1 MLITNTIRYGTDDFA
16 FNKSGLIVTN
26 TPLDCTALTQVDGIT
41 ATGSQ
46 PSDTDRR
53 VAFQVDGTWC
63 KLSGSGA
70 VTLSA
75 LATQTLT
82 ADSVLSEGNT
92 ITELGAATSI
102 SGFVGKSVG
111 VAIALYAPGDATEFP
126 TLALEV
132 VGKSNQTLLTKTEY
146 SPEYTLSAEDVEVID
161 LSANKTIVGSATA
174 TVEVA
179 LKTSGTWGS
188 WTTLSSAKRQK
199 ASAIK
204 FKSTLTVNSA
214 GGSDSAKVNS
224 VTVLYR
230 GNNAVV
236 SGAFADII
244 TQTEEFGENMRFTRV
259 TVKHDPLVD
268 ATIKAY
274 ATMRNAPSKMAK
286 TILGTGDGTRKTYS
300 LGVVD
305 FDPAS
310 LRVYWG
316 ATPCYDYDYNTGTGS
331 VSCTAPD
338 GVTVLAECSYGWEA
352 EDWQEMTNS
361 DKLIHDSGMIS
372 TGFTYALPLTD
383 PGKGLSAVKV
393 VLEKV
398 AGTVTDAALGTANGK
413 TQVFV
418 LPHAAKVDTISV
430 ESIVGVTL
438 VPNSWSY
445 DPASKILSVSSTDL
459 ATMTI
464 SYDWVSETPVMHA
477 LVAAWSD

>member
-1 MLITNTIRYGTDDFA
+1 MLTTNTIRYGTDDFA
-16 FNKSGLIVTN
+16 FNKSGLIYTN

-46 PSDTDRR
+46 PTDTDRR
-53 VAFQVDGTWC
+53 VAFKIDGTWY

-82 ADSVLSEGNT
+82 ADSVLAEGNT
-92 ITELGAATSI
+92 VAELGAATSI

-126 TLALEV
+126 TLALEI
-132 VGKSNQTLLTKTEY
+132 VGKSDQTLLTKTDY
-146 SPEYTLSAEDVEVID
+146 SPEYTLSPEDVEVID
-161 LSANKTIVGSATA
+161 LSTSKTIIGSATA
-174 TVEVA
+174 TVEAA
-179 LKTSGTWGS
+179 LKTDGSWGS
-188 WTTLSSAKRQK
+188 WITLASAKRQK

-204 FKSTLTVNSA
+204 FKTTFTVNSA

-224 VTVLYR
+224 VTALYR

-244 TQTEEFGENMRFTRV
+244 THTEEFGENMRFARV
-259 TVKHDPLVD
+259 TVKHDPLID

-274 ATMRNAPSKMAK
+274 ATMRNAPQKMPR
-286 TILGTGDGTRKTYS
+286 TILGIGNGVRKTYS

-316 ATPCYDYDYNTGTGS
+316 ANPCYDYDYNTGTGEIA
-331 VSCTAPD
+331 CTAPD
-338 GVTVLAECSYGWEA
+338 DVTVLAECSYGWEA

-361 DKLIHDSGMIS
+361 DKLIHDSGLIS
-372 TGFTYALPLTD
+372 TGFTYALPLAD

-398 AGTVTDAALGTANGK
+398 EGTVTDAALGTANGK

-430 ESIVGVTL
+430 QSTVGVTL

-464 SYDWVSETPVMHA
+464 SYDWISETPVMHA